1 MNKAITDGLLLIPA
15 AFAQGLDVYSSG
27 DGTAGSDT
35 YANAINA
42 AFIPADQDFGGAL
55 ELIKTQSTQK
65 LRYMGQTPLLPGC
78 YLRITARVKAI
89 SGNLPSVRIAGYPAL
104 GNGSRAGGL
113 VEAGPAVTLTSYGEV
128 VEVSAIVGSGLRG
141 GVDMVWGNAPV
152 YGHFGL
158 DLTGQNGGVVR
169 IDDLQIEDVTGVF
182 LRDMLAQVDVRD
194 YGAVGDGSTDDTAAF
209 VAANADA
216 QGRSVL
222 IPRGTYL
229 LNGDVTFDAPT
240 RFEGTVTMP
249 ASAIPAAAPQ
259 L

>member
-1 MNKAITDGLLLIPA
+1 MNKAITDGLLLTPA

-113 VEAGPAVTLTSYGEV
+113 V
-128 VEVSAIVGSGLRG
+128 
-141 GVDMVWGNAPV
+141 
-152 YGHFGL
+152 
-158 DLTGQNGGVVR
+158 
-169 IDDLQIEDVTGVF
+169 
-182 LRDMLAQVDVRD
+182 
-194 YGAVGDGSTDDTAAF
+194 
-209 VAANADA
+209 
-216 QGRSVL
+216 
-222 IPRGTYL
+222 
-229 LNGDVTFDAPT
+229 
-240 RFEGTVTMP
+240 
-249 ASAIPAAAPQ
+249 
-259 L
+259 